1 MTTDGIRIAGW
12 EVRTMRIISKKEL
25 EETLEKHKKWLN
37 GEGGEKANLRFAD
50 LQNVDLR
57 GADLRS
63 ANLRFANLRGAD
75 LRGAALRFASLRG
88 ASLRE
93 ASLREADLRGVD
105 LHFANLQ
112 GADLCSTDLRG
123 VQRPWL
129 VYLGSLGN
137 RDAGMLYFA
146 DYDNIR
152 YGCWN
157 NCRGGTLAEFKARID
172 EVYPADDKTH
182 LMHRVEYLSAISIFK
197 SMRKTYVKSLDGEY
211 DR

>member
-1 MTTDGIRIAGW
+1 MMTTDGIRIAGW

-50 LQNVDLR
+50 LQNVD
-57 GADLRS
+57 
-63 ANLRFANLRGAD
+63 LRGAD

>member
-1 MTTDGIRIAGW
+1 MMTTDGIRIAGW

-37 GEGGEKANLRFAD
+37 GEGGEKANLRFVD
-50 LQNVDLR
+50 LQNVD
-57 GADLRS
+57 
-63 ANLRFANLRGAD
+63 LRGAD

-197 SMRKTYVKSLDGEY
+197 SMRKTYVKSSDGEY

>member
-50 LQNVDLR
+50 LQNVD
-57 GADLRS
+57 
-63 ANLRFANLRGAD
+63 LRGAD

>member
-37 GEGGEKANLRFAD
+37 GEGGEKANLRFVD

-57 GADLRS
+57 G
-63 ANLRFANLRGAD
+63 
-75 LRGAALRFASLRG
+75 
-88 ASLRE
+88 

-197 SMRKTYVKSLDGEY
+197 SMRKTYVKSSDGEY